1 MARRMHQQ
9 SSRSLFAIE
18 QLRVLQRP
26 VMHRSY
32 SCRLHQKQSDRKQCT
47 FVKLL
52 GKEVAASPF
61 GSIHMEYVAD
71 ILILMTLANRATR
84 KLNRPPVGL
93 MSVSRTPKVM
103 RIMRSSRYCT
113 AAVVII
119 DDGMHMQTS
128 TATLDS
134 KLQQALNASNSP
146 GVAYRYAT
154 L

>member
-32 SCRLHQKQSDRKQCT
+32 SCGLQQKQSDRKQCT
-47 FVKLL
+47 FLKLL

-103 RIMRSSRYCT
+103 RIMRSSNT
-113 AAVVII
+113 A
-119 DDGMHMQTS
+119 
-128 TATLDS
+128 
-134 KLQQALNASNSP
+134 LQRS
-146 GVAYRYAT
+146 
-154 L
+154 